1 MSPPGS
7 PDNPVEIYNGHPGL
21 QLDGKEIQNLF
32 LSLSKLP
39 IQPQPAGELS
49 IAFLTPEEHTQLHI
63 THHNNPDPTDVITF
77 QGDPAHNHA
86 GEICVSPAFAQEY
99 SEGHNSPFHRELTLY
114 LVHGWLHLCG
124 LDDLNE
130 TDRQAMRKGEKE
142 ALAHLEAHNAI
153 PNFQLAKR

>member
-7 PDNPVEIYNGHPGL
+7 PDNPVEIHSGHKGL
-21 QLDGKEIQNLF
+21 QFNKDEVQNLF

-39 IQPQPAGELS
+39 IPSQPAGELS
-49 IAFLTPEEHTQLHI
+49 IAFLPHEEHTQLHI
-63 THHNNPDPTDVITF
+63 THHNNSEPTDVITF
-77 QGDPAHNHA
+77 QGDPGHNHA
-86 GEICVSPAFAQEY
+86 GEICVSPDFANEY
-99 SEGHNSPFHRELTLY
+99 SKGHGTTFPQELTLY

-142 ALAHLEAHNAI
+142 AMNHLEAHNAI
-153 PNFQLAKR
+153 PNFKLLRL